1 VEDTAVE
8 FVVMIAGVVGAG
20 ATLLFLMPGLDAF
33 FSW

>member
-1 VEDTAVE
+1 ME